1 MLIIMVLWGV
11 VEPSMVSFE
20 LLTMEWFSGVVI
32 RREEGVLGVVSAE
45 GLSLLS
51 GVGVGTVAGEEEGF
65 WLDLRL

>member
-1 MLIIMVLWGV
+1 MLITMVLWGV
-11 VEPSMVSFE
+11 VDPSMVSFE

-32 RREEGVLGVVSAE
+32 RREEEGVGVVSVE

-51 GVGVGTVAGEEEGF
+51 GVRVGMVAGEEEGF